1 MLYIIII
8 HAIMQETSENKIES
22 IYTTYVPIVSLAR
35 LDKLCWGIVIRNVE
49 PQAMRHG
56 GGDALAE
63 AERVATDE
71 ISTFGERVIKGVEEI
86 GYRWVKE
93 VPNVL

>member
-1 MLYIIII
+1 
-8 HAIMQETSENKIES
+8 
-22 IYTTYVPIVSLAR
+22 
-35 LDKLCWGIVIRNVE
+35 
-49 PQAMRHG
+49 MRHG

-86 GYRWVKE
+86 GCRWVKE